1 VRLLCLSDIHGHA
14 RALSAVL
21 ATAERRG
28 YQRVLVAGDICFP
41 GPEPLATWRRLSQL
55 RAVCAQGVGD
65 RAIATVDVSTLRPRD
80 DFERARLE
88 RLHDVRAELGDSILH
103 KLAKLPPLVRQPLDG
118 GRQLVMVHGSPV
130 DPTEPLSH
138 DMDDETVALMLGEE
152 EADVVLCGGSHVPF
166 DRTIEREVAGQRRS
180 TRVVNLGSVGEAP
193 GALRHDPLEL
203 EAAPSPFGAD
213 ATLGPLGVEASL
225 SALEATR
232 ASSRGVS
239 RPRFAH
245 ATFVECS
252 GGGIDV
258 DQFVVPLGW
267 LSCSIEP
274 AQPAGLR
281 EGGED
286 RDG

>member
-1 VRLLCLSDIHGHA
+1 MRLLCLSDIHGHA
-14 RALSAVL
+14 GALSAVL

-28 YQRVLVAGDICFP
+28 YARLLVAGDICFP

-55 RAVCAQGVGD
+55 QAVCVQGVGD

-80 DFERARLE
+80 EFERARLE
-88 RLHDVRAELGDSILH
+88 RLHDVRAELGDSILR
-103 KLAKLPPLVRQPLDG
+103 KLAKLPPTVRHPLEG

-130 DPTEPLSH
+130 DPTEPLTH
-138 DMDDETVALMLGEE
+138 DMDDETVALMLGDE

-166 DRTIEREVAGQRRS
+166 DRTIEREVAGQRRH

-193 GALRHDPLEL
+193 GALRHDRTSRLTAADLE
-203 EAAPSPFGAD
+203 
-213 ATLGPLGVEASL
+213 
-225 SALEATR
+225 
-232 ASSRGVS
+232 ASSRSRGAP

-245 ATFVECS
+245 ATFVECAD
-252 GGGIDV
+252 GGIDV
-258 DQFVVPLGW
+258 EQFVVPLGGAGCAVE
-267 LSCSIEP
+267 SS
-274 AQPAGLR
+274 QPVGRL